1 MGNIDCGKICIQSKE
16 SPYAE
21 KIIIANS
28 SYNSK
33 SLNSSVRYSNEK
45 TNSNIDSITPYKK
58 QNYNKSKF
66 GKLKTENPYVQIER
80 APIKKEDMQLNKV
93 NKASTYI
100 GKDIMVNEEEINKN
114 ISKITKT
121 FHLHL
126 LESLKEIQENE
137 KELYE
142 RLESNKFNTKT
153 NLELYKDECKN
164 NDDEIIAKNEMPYHK
179 INSAKN
185 KGHSKFK
192 NTNDLMYAGLEIN
205 EVTDIKGYFQLKKNN
220 NYKFNGKKELDGTK
234 NDFGLIKWEDGSKL
248 ITKFINSEIN
258 GFAIFKNKNDNSEQ
272 SIFKGEYMENIPRGY
287 GYYIKNSIKIESDG
301 WYKNNINGLGIE
313 YNEEDDSFY
322 KGEFTD
328 SKKKGLGVFRLND
341 GTISYGEWEDNKL
354 NGYGVSHYYNE
365 SIYAGQYKNNIFHG
379 FGEFLWFDGKYYCG
393 EYNEGVKNG
402 FGIFVWN
409 FDKFDA
415 YFGFWEN
422 GKTDGVGVK
431 VDINNYK
438 ICFWREGRK
447 VNVIKH
453 WELDEYLKP
462 SQVKFK
468 KLFEKGHK
476 YFLKFINKLKD
487 GDIFKEKFYCI
498 I

>member
-1 MGNIDCGKICIQSKE
+1 MQFLKI
-16 SPYAE
+16 
-21 KIIIANS
+21 
-28 SYNSK
+28 
-33 SLNSSVRYSNEK
+33 K
-45 TNSNIDSITPYKK
+45 TIT
-58 QNYNKSKF
+58 QNNQY
-66 GKLKTENPYVQIER
+66 L
-80 APIKKEDMQLNKV
+80 
-93 NKASTYI
+93 
-100 GKDIMVNEEEINKN
+100 
-114 ISKITKT
+114 
-121 FHLHL
+121 
-126 LESLKEIQENE
+126 
-137 KELYE
+137 
-142 RLESNKFNTKT
+142 
-153 NLELYKDECKN
+153 
-164 NDDEIIAKNEMPYHK
+164 
-179 INSAKN
+179 
-185 KGHSKFK
+185 
-192 NTNDLMYAGLEIN
+192 
-205 EVTDIKGYFQLKKNN
+205 
-220 NYKFNGKKELDGTK
+220 
-234 NDFGLIKWEDGSKL
+234 
-248 ITKFINSEIN
+248 
-258 GFAIFKNKNDNSEQ
+258 
-272 SIFKGEYMENIPRGY
+272 KGEYIENIPRGY

-409 FDKFDA
+409 FDKCDA
-415 YFGFWEN
+415 YIGFWEN
-422 GKTDGVGVK
+422 GKTSGIGIKLND
-431 VDINNYK
+431 NNYK
-438 ICFWREGRK
+438 LGYWKEGRK

-468 KLFEKGHK
+468 KLFEKRHK